1 MSSPAAPRPRLGEKT
16 SVAAARYLRDLIL
29 AGELKPGQPIGEES
43 IGKQLGI
50 SRTPIRETLLLLQ
63 RDGLVELPPNRP
75 AIVRRF
81 TADDLFELHSLRAVL
96 EGYAAARAATRLSE
110 RQLTAL
116 DRSCERYG
124 LLLDEDEDLP
134 TLAGENFTFHDTIV
148 AAADSERLSAL
159 LRQATALPLI
169 YQSYMTYSHEN
180 RVWAWRDHERITGA
194 LRSREADAAEELMK
208 QHVLWARDLA
218 MAHLPLLR
226 TAEGDAEAVA
236 G

>member
-1 MSSPAAPRPRLGEKT
+1 MPSPAAPRPRLGEKT
-16 SVAAARYLRDLIL
+16 SVAAARFLRGLIL

-96 EGYAAARAATRLSE
+96 EGYAAGRAATRLSE
-110 RQLTAL
+110 RQLTEL

-124 LLLDEDEDLP
+124 LLIDEDEDLP
-134 TLAGENFTFHDTIV
+134 ALAGENFTFHETI
-148 AAADSERLSAL
+148 AAAAASERLSAL

-169 YQSYMTYSHEN
+169 YQSYMTYSHDN
-180 RVWAWRDHERITGA
+180 RVWAWRDHERIVAA
-194 LRSREADAAEELMK
+194 LRSRDADAAETFMK

-218 MAHLPLLR
+218 MAHLPLLD
-226 TAEGDAEAVA
+226 TVGDDADPLEG
-236 G
+236 